1 MASELPRS
9 PEARAKAE
17 AALVELVKRLGEASE
32 QLVLIGG
39 LVPQLLA
46 LPVRD
51 AQTHI
56 GTLDI
61 DFGVFSS
68 VDSYA
73 VVEATLLELGWTTQ
87 EPGWRWTRGQGSEA
101 LTVEFLCDR
110 NDVANET
117 AVRLPGCQRLYAL
130 NLRGAGFAA
139 VSWRGAPVGEGGNRP
154 PTMRVA
160 SLEAYLLMKAHTITT
175 RGRDKDHYDFVYV
188 LLFNEAGG
196 PRGAADR
203 LRDSKS
209 LPSAREMAHVWRE
222 VGRRFER
229 PDQFGPIE
237 YAKQAVQANP
247 GLDEAT
253 LRNDACSAVSA
264 FLKAL
269 NED

>member
-1 MASELPRS
+1 LASEPPRS

-17 AALVELVKRLGEASE
+17 KALTELVKRLGQASE
-32 QLVLIGG
+32 RLVLIGG

-51 AQTHI
+51 AQAHI

-61 DFGVFSS
+61 DFGVFPG

-73 VVEATLLELGWTTQ
+73 EVESALLELGWAPH
-87 EPGWRWTRGQGSEA
+87 EHGWRWRRGQGAEN
-101 LTVEFLCDR
+101 LTIEFLCDR
-110 NDVANET
+110 DDVAKET
-117 AVRLPGCQRLYAL
+117 AVQLPGCRRLFAL

-139 VSWRGAPVGEGGNRP
+139 ISWTDASIGEGGNRP
-154 PTMRVA
+154 PTMPVA
-160 SLEAYLLMKAHTITT
+160 SLEAYLLMKAYTITT

-188 LLFNEAGG
+188 LIFNEVGG
-196 PRGAADR
+196 PKGAADR
-203 LRDSKS
+203 VLANKS
-209 LPSAREMAHVWRE
+209 LPSPREMTHIWQE

-237 YAKQAVQANP
+237 YAKQAAQANP

-253 LRNDACSAVSA
+253 LRNDACSAVSV
-264 FLKAL
+264 FLKAIS
-269 NED
+269 ED

>member
-1 MASELPRS
+1 M
-9 PEARAKAE
+9 
-17 AALVELVKRLGEASE
+17 
-32 QLVLIGG
+32 GG

-46 LPVRD
+46 LSVRD
-51 AQTHI
+51 AQIHI

-61 DFGVFSS
+61 DLGVFPD

-73 VVEATLLELGWTTQ
+73 EVESALLELGWFPQ
-87 EPGWRWTRGQGSEA
+87 EPGWRWRRGKGAEGLSI
-101 LTVEFLCDR
+101 EFLCDR
-110 NDVANET
+110 DDVGNET
-117 AVRLPGCQRLYAL
+117 AVQLPGCQRLFSL

-139 VSWRGAPVGEGGNRP
+139 LSWTRAPVGEGGHKP
-154 PTMRVA
+154 PTMPVA
-160 SLEAYLLMKAHTITT
+160 SLEAYLLMKAHTITA

-188 LLFNEAGG
+188 LIFNTAGG

-203 LRDSKS
+203 VLASKS
-209 LPSAREMAHVWRE
+209 LPSPREMRHVWRE

-237 YAKQAVQANP
+237 YARQAIQANP

-253 LRNDACSAVSA
+253 LRNDACSAVSG

-269 NED
+269 TLSE